1 MHLHISIYIYIGIDK
16 HMLLCMYIGIDKY
29 GNLRGRRSLTATRFK
44 YADMKID

>member
-1 MHLHISIYIYIGIDK
+1 MHLHIYIYIGIDK

-29 GNLRGRRSLTATRFK
+29 GNLRGRRSLTAMLFK

>member
-1 MHLHISIYIYIGIDK
+1 MCIYIYIYIGIDK

-29 GNLRGRRSLTATRFK
+29 GNLRGRRSLTATLFK